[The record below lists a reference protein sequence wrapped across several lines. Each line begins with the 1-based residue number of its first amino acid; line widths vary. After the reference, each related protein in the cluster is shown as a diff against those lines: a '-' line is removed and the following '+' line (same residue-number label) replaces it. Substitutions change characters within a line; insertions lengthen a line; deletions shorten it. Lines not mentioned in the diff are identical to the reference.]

1 MSIKAILRSAS
12 AEADEIFEDVYSS
25 QKIQHAHIEPH
36 AALAYWEPSG
46 KLVIYTSTQNPSLV
60 RAQLAELFDLPQ
72 SKVRLIVPYV
82 GGGYGAKTH
91 PRLEPLTATLARK
104 AHRPVQWV
112 LSARRGFSH
121 GSLPGRDRA
130 DQNRGKKRWPDHRPS
145 SRSGVRHRRLCSHFY
160 QYRTQRRAKY
170 RVGRIG

>member
-1 MSIKAILRSAS
+1 MEEGDVGVGFRES
-12 AEADEIFEDVYSS
+12 DEIFEDVYTSP
-25 QKIQHAHIEPH
+25 KIQHGHIEPH

-46 KLVIYTSTQNPSLV
+46 KLVIYTSTQTPSSI

-72 SKVRLIVPYV
+72 SKVRVIVPFV

-112 LSARRGFSH
+112 LTREEVFLTAHCHASVVKIKTGVKKDGTIVARQVEAVYDTGAYALTSTNTAETE
-121 GSLPGRDRA
+121 GR
-130 DQNRGKKRWPDHRPS
+130 
-145 SRSGVRHRRLCSHFY
+145 
-160 QYRTQRRAKY
+160 
-170 RVGRIG
+170 